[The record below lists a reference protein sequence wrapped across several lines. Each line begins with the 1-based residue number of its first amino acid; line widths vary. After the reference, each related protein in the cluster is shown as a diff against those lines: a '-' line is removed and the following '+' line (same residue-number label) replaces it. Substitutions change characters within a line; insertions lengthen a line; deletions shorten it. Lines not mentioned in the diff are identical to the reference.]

1 MTDPAVEFV
10 DYAKPAP
17 SVARI
22 TLQRPEALN
31 AINLAMRDELWTF
44 VQAVR
49 VDPAFAHSRFPGPAE
64 GRYSRSSSLR
74 TRRSTCA
81 R

>member
-17 SVARI
+17 GVARI
-22 TLQRPEALN
+22 TLQRREALN

-49 VDPAFAHSRFPGPAE
+49 VDPAFASSHFRRPAE
-64 GRYSRSSSLR
+64 RNYARASSLR
-74 TRRSTCA
+74 TRRSTCE